1 MGNKNV
7 TRITAAGTE
16 LSDEEYTA
24 IRREAIKDTVKNGLA
39 AVGVLTVVVFVKA
52 MFDNYNNPTNSDKE

>member
-16 LSDEEYTA
+16 LTEEEYNN
-24 IRREAIKDTVKNGLA
+24 IRREAIKDTIKNGLA

-52 MFDNYNNPTNSDKE
+52 MLDNRNNPENSDKE